1 MGTRAT
7 ILNRE
12 MDKLKQRF
20 LLLGGRVEQSL
31 RQAVQAARERD
42 TDLARK
48 VIETDDEIDTLEVE
62 LEEECLKILA
72 LHQPVAVD
80 LRFIVAILK
89 INNDLERVGDL
100 AANVAEHALFLAERP
115 PLPFPFDFEGLAER
129 VQAMVRLSLDALV
142 NQSAAKAQEVRL
154 ADDEVDRMHHETYG
168 AVERLIRE
176 QPEHLASAINLLGLS
191 RRLERVAD
199 QATNIAEDVIYLVEG
214 EIVRHTDRSPRSR

>member
-1 MGTRAT
+1 MSTRTT

-12 MDKLKQRF
+12 IDRLKQRF
-20 LLLGGRVEQSL
+20 LLLGGRVETSL
-31 RQAVQAARERD
+31 RQAMQAVRERD
-42 TDLARK
+42 TDLARR
-48 VIETDDEIDTLEVE
+48 VIETDDEIDQLEVE

-72 LHQPVAVD
+72 LHQPVAID

-100 AANVAEHALFLAERP
+100 AANIAEHALFLAERP
-115 PLPFPFDFEGLAER
+115 PLAFPFDFEGLAGR

-142 NQSAAKAQEVRL
+142 SQSAAKAEEVRL
-154 ADDEVDRMHHETYG
+154 ADDEVDRLHHDTYA

-176 QPEHLASAINLLGLS
+176 RPERLDCAINLLGLS

-214 EIVRHTDRSPRSR
+214 EIVRHASPLPQR